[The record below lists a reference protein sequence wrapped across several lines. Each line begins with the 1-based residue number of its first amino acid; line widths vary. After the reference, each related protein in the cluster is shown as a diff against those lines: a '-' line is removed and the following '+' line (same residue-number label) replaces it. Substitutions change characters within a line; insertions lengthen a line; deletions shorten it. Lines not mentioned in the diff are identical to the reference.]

1 MRDMDLISIGEP
13 VPMDLAAIGGPPIG
27 ARLTLTTERLMA
39 VIHVDNMQKHE
50 RQAVQKGK
58 IREHERQAVQKG
70 KIRVGIMRYK
80 DALYM
85 LMKCGDALEFD
96 LSYNVA
102 VGDPEGTGMP
112 PHEDNEGTG
121 LYIIAYDSQTMITK
135 ALRAQS
141 VSPKFSRIFAEQI
154 AELRERQ
161 KQPDFDFQSSH
172 NEAMSKYP
180 NPTYMWKDAIHFE
193 TGGTS
198 FEKKGKRLY

>member
-27 ARLTLTTERLMA
+27 SRLMLTTERLMA
-39 VIHVDNMQKHE
+39 VIHVDNMQK
-50 RQAVQKGK
+50 
-58 IREHERQAVQKG
+58 HERQAVQKG

-112 PHEDNEGTG
+112 PREDNEGTG

-161 KQPDFDFQSSH
+161 KQPDFDFQGSH
-172 NEAMSKYP
+172 SEAMSKYP
-180 NPTYMWKDAIHFE
+180 KPTYMWKDAIHFE
-193 TGGTS
+193 IGGTS